1 MLRNSWLFIQNII
14 KQRFWIRK
22 NKFNLIN
29 CKLDIDKIYLY
40 AKDLYEEKHQLFINK
55 TSSTGLK
62 FLNDSKAFIEYL
74 DNICLVIFTKILK
87 NAIQIINNIADMHD
101 EKTQWI
107 VTDLFY

>member
-1 MLRNSWLFIQNII
+1 M
-14 KQRFWIRK
+14 
-22 NKFNLIN
+22 
-29 CKLDIDKIYLY
+29 
-40 AKDLYEEKHQLFINK
+40 
-55 TSSTGLK
+55 K

-74 DNICLVIFTKILK
+74 DSICLVIFTKILK